1 MIPQPAKA
9 QAHAAGEHPRESAR
23 ARGLCRPEDQFVI
36 AAHSVY
42 FLEYRHYSRKL
53 LFVRSV
59 AIDQSISPDLPWVAY
74 VIIFE
79 PPIES
84 IVVLYPYACFQKSVF
99 ASRYQLEISIA
110 VTV

>member
-1 MIPQPAKA
+1 MTLHVSQFSEFHQLA
-9 QAHAAGEHPRESAR
+9 
-23 ARGLCRPEDQFVI
+23 LCRREDQFVI
-36 AAHSVY
+36 TAHSVY

-84 IVVLYPYACFQKSVF
+84 IVSFTRKLVSKKVF
-99 ASRYQLEISIA
+99 SRPGTSLRFP
-110 VTV
+110 